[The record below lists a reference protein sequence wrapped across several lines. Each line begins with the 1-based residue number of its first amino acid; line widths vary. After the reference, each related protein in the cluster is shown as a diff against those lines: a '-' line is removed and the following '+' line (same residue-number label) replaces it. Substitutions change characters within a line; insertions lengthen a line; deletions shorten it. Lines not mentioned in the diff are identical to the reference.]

1 MKCNSNF
8 KTDNYLKKH
17 QKQIEGCDLRNGQL
31 KEGLDQGK
39 IERLKD
45 RKIFSGMDEMEKW
58 RAVYRILFPN
68 EDISQIPSP
77 GEYALPLE

>member
-1 MKCNSNF
+1 MKCNSSF
-8 KTDNYLKKH
+8 RTDNYLKRH
-17 QKQIEGCDLRNGQL
+17 QEQKEGCDLRNGQL
-31 KEGLDQGK
+31 IEGLDQGK

-68 EDISQIPSP
+68 EDVSKMPSP
-77 GEYALPLE
+77 SEYALP